1 VVADPSNQILKHKT
15 KRPVSEN
22 SGAFCLFDTA
32 QAPVHGADAAD
43 RLSSADAGQE
53 TGRRQLALILDRQH
67 LSASI
72 TQSFAD

>member
-1 VVADPSNQILKHKT
+1 MVADPRNQILKHNT

-22 SGAFCLFDTA
+22 SGAFCFCGGQQSA
-32 QAPVHGADAAD
+32 VHGSDEVG

-53 TGRRQLALILDRQH
+53 TGRGQLALILDRQH
-67 LSASI
+67 LSALI